1 MITLHHLE
9 YSQSFRV
16 LWLLE
21 ELGIEYD
28 LKKYD
33 RDPDTLLAP
42 AEYKSLSP
50 TGAAPVITDGEL
62 VLAETN
68 AILDYILDQYP
79 DDSLRPPPG
88 SPDRARHLFW
98 FHAAQGSLMPIM
110 LMDSIFRIIHDRVP
124 FFLRPLV
131 GAIMGKASDGFIR
144 PRADA
149 LWDIAEEHLAEK
161 EWFGGSDLTIADIAL
176 SYPVESADAR
186 GFLGEA
192 YPHCS
197 AWLQRIHDRPA
208 FQSARKIDDRPSMV
222 LPL

>member
-28 LKKYD
+28 LKQYD

-42 AEYKSLSP
+42 ADYKRLSP
-50 TGAAPVITDGEL
+50 TGAAPVITDGDL

-68 AILDYILDQYP
+68 AILDYILDQHP
-79 DDSLRPPPG
+79 DDRMRPPPG

-110 LMDSIFRIIHDRVP
+110 LMDSIFRIIHGRVP

-131 GAIMGKASDGFIR
+131 GAITGKASEGFIR

-149 LWDIAEEHLAEK
+149 LWTIAEEHLEEK

-176 SYPVESADAR
+176 SYPVESAQVR
-186 GFLGEA
+186 GYLGEA
-192 YPHCS
+192 HPNCT
-197 AWLQRIHDRPA
+197 AWLQRVHDRPA
-208 FQSARKIDDRPSMV
+208 FQSAKKIDDRPSMV